1 MVVICGGQ
9 LRQLSRARTGIMVV
23 RYLNIVSFSGK
34 KTLKLPKPTQR
45 GRGLLRTNLRFLWF
59 QCPMQNALLNLET
72 IWQKRLQCCHTVTAM
87 LQHELGNLDKAQPAI

>member
-34 KTLKLPKPTQR
+34 KNPETPKTHTKRKGAVKNKSKITLASMSNAK
-45 GRGLLRTNLRFLWF
+45 RF
-59 QCPMQNALLNLET
+59 LLNLET
-72 IWQKRLQCCHTVTAM
+72 IWQKRLQCCHSNA
-87 LQHELGNLDKAQPAI
+87 AA